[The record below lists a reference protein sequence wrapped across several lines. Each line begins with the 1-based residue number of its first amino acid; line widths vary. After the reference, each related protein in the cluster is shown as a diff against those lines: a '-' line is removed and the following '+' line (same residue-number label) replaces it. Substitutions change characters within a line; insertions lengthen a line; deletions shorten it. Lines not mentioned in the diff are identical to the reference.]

1 MASAPFPTP
10 LGDARQLTGAAEG
23 LTVAAALQL
32 EIFAR
37 GRAEVVAGSDQLHR
51 AIRWVHSAEISDI
64 AAFLT
69 GGEML
74 LTAGTGISDTAD
86 DQRAY
91 VRSIADAGVAVLVVE
106 LSGRAFSAMPP
117 AVIDEAERAG
127 LPVVALGREIPF
139 VEAAAQVQSRLVDL
153 RVKELQDEEAASS
166 AFTELLLRGED
177 SLTMVHELA
186 DRLGYPCV
194 LEDRAHQV
202 RAYYGRTA
210 SADDLISHWAEHS
223 RHQHGVDSSGG
234 CTRQPIALKGEVW
247 GWIHILHRE
256 QRLSAV
262 DDYVSSRA
270 IAAIAITLLGEQI
283 RGARRSQR
291 AGALISRLMLGDI
304 SGEGFVDRAL
314 RLGRDVRG
322 RSFLVVV
329 AGGLDDAQPFGEPE
343 LSECLSKAGAI
354 PIVADTVD
362 SALAVIALPT
372 KKGEAVVLAALRHA
386 PARLGVSRV
395 AKASDLLLAIHQAN
409 SAYSAT
415 GAAGKSHSLVRFD
428 DLGVLRLL
436 VPLADGPELASYV
449 EDELGK
455 LVEHDLT
462 TSNKLFP
469 TLKVF
474 LECDGRKS
482 DAAQRLFI
490 QRRTLYYRLER
501 IETLLGLA
509 LDDADSR
516 HRLHLA
522 VRGLELLSQRS
533 TDHHGLWVR

>member
-1 MASAPFPTP
+1 MRSVSRVAAPA
-10 LGDARQLTGAAEG
+10 DARQLGVATEG
-23 LTVAAALQL
+23 LTVSAALEL

-37 GRAEVVAGSDQLHR
+37 GRAEVVAGSGQLHR
-51 AIRWVHSAEISDI
+51 AIRWVHSAEIPDI

-74 LTAGTGISDTAD
+74 LTAGTGIGARAD

-91 VRSIADAGVAVLVVE
+91 VRSVADAGVAVLVVE

-117 AVIDEAERAG
+117 AIIGEAERVG

-139 VEAAAQVQSRLVDL
+139 VEAAAQVHTRLVNL

-166 AFTELLLRGED
+166 AFTELLLGGED
-177 SLTMVHELA
+177 YLTMVQELA
-186 DRLGYPCV
+186 NRLGYPCI
-194 LEDRAHQV
+194 LEDCAHQV
-202 RAYYGRTA
+202 RAYHGRTA
-210 SADDLISHWAEHS
+210 AADELISSWAEHS
-223 RHQHGVDSSGG
+223 RTQHGVTSSQE

-247 GWIHILHRE
+247 GWIHIFQRE
-256 QRLSAV
+256 QRLSAA
-262 DDYVSSRA
+262 DHYVSGRA
-270 IAAIAITLLGEQI
+270 IAAIAITLLGEQV

-304 SGEGFVDRAL
+304 SGDGFVDRAL
-314 RLGRDVRG
+314 RLGRDVRR

-329 AGGLDDAQPFGEPE
+329 AGGIDDGQPFGEPE
-343 LSECLSKAGAI
+343 LSECLSKVGAV
-354 PIVADTVD
+354 PIIADTVD
-362 SALAVIALPT
+362 SALAVIALPQ
-372 KKGEAVVLAALRHA
+372 KKGEAEVLAALDRA

-395 AKASDLLLAIHQAN
+395 VKASDLLLAVHQAN

-415 GAAGKSHSLVRFD
+415 GTAGKSHSLVRFD

-436 VPLADGPELASYV
+436 VPLAEGPELASYV

-455 LVEHDLT
+455 LVEHDLA

-469 TLKVF
+469 TLKAF
-474 LECDGRKS
+474 LACDGRKS

-501 IETLLGLA
+501 IEALLGLS

-522 VRGLELLSQRS
+522 VRGLELLSHRS
-533 TDHHGLWVR
+533 IAHHGVWVR